1 MSDRWKDRFV
11 YGAAKAA
18 AIGLTKSLAADFIA
32 QEHPRQCDLPRHD
45 RKSIAAG
52 SYARAGRL

>member
-1 MSDRWKDRFV
+1 MSDSWKDRFV

-52 SYARAGRL
+52 